1 MQNQTILYD
10 FINLI
15 KPTLDSL
22 LFLIC
27 IFLVLKSFINRLI
40 LFIYDIKHNQNIVI
54 DMIATTIASLILC
67 KGYGL
72 CL

>member
-1 MQNQTILYD
+1 MYNQPFSFDNHY
-10 FINLI
+10 I
-15 KPTLDSL
+15 KPTLDLL

-27 IFLVLKSFINRLI
+27 IFQVLKSFINRLKQ
-40 LFIYDIKHNQNIVI
+40 FIYYIKHNQNIII

-67 KGYGL
+67 NEYGV